1 MRVLAGGLLNAM
13 PPKVRRHILKA
24 SSHAVAVDDLRK
36 QRKEVQGTLR
46 TMRSQ
51 LKQEDML

>member
-1 MRVLAGGLLNAM
+1 MRVLAGGQLNAM
-13 PPKVRRHILKA
+13 PPKVRRHMVKA
-24 SSHAVAVDDLRK
+24 SSHAIAVDDLRK

-46 TMRSQ
+46 TMRTR